1 MRWSAE
7 RAITAGFS
15 VALTILIAVGI
26 VSYRTTVQIQEAT
39 AFEQHTREVLDD
51 LRELRSTLIDIETAG
66 RGYALT
72 GDPLFLRPYRAAL
85 PRALSVL
92 NKLQGE
98 VRNPEIKVA
107 VAELRKLVTAKIEI
121 TERQIR
127 ARDEKGESQQELVR
141 LLVDGRTVMD
151 HIREVVGRLQVREFE
166 LLQDR
171 ILATEERQR
180 QASMVLQ
187 TGSVSAVLFLALAM
201 YVIFKDLRERKR
213 IEAALVQTTTLQN
226 AILSGA
232 GSSIIASDE
241 SGTITSFNRAAE
253 NMLGYRSEQV
263 IGKCTPIVI
272 HDQEEIRKRAEALS
286 EELGVPVEP
295 GFEAFVAKAR
305 LGGVDQNEWTYI
317 RKDGTRFPVL
327 LSVTALRDRFGIVS
341 GYLGIAT
348 DITETK
354 AAQESL
360 RYAEARFRALIQ
372 GSNDIVAMLAPSG
385 AMMYVSPAVEAT
397 IGYRPADIAG
407 KNVFDFIHPDDFPLA
422 QEAFQNTLSV
432 PGMAIPLQLRL
443 RGPNGEFHWVEI
455 LANNLVNDPDL
466 RAVVINARDISERR
480 ELERRSALQSSVT
493 AVLAD
498 AQTLSEAMSRLLSAI
513 GEQMNYDLG
522 EVWVVDNETGNL
534 ALIEHWHSS
543 AISEVNA
550 REFSVGFRLGPGQG
564 LPGTVW
570 QASDVVLIPELRKA
584 GSFLRTAKS
593 LALGLSSGFGI
604 PIPFGDETIAVMN
617 FSSRV
622 PYVPDEGM
630 VRIFRALASQIG
642 NFMGRKRAE
651 ESADRLRRQTQL
663 ILESAGEGIIGID
676 ARYRITFANAAGERM
691 LGYEPGELFGRDV
704 FNVLHPTR
712 TDGTPLP
719 QNETPIFAALVE
731 GSSRSQAEGTFWRK
745 DGSSFPV
752 QYVGAP
758 IRGGTAIAGAVITF
772 QDVTQ
777 RREVE
782 RLKNEFISVVSHEL
796 RTPLTSIRGA
806 LGLLAGGKVGAVPE
820 KAQRMLDIAVANTDR
835 LVRLINDILDIE
847 RIDSGRAGM
856 QKREA
861 DIGDL
866 MSQAVDVMRAM
877 AEKNGV
883 ALELRPVKA
892 QVTVDS
898 DRLIQTF
905 TNLISNAIKFSPPG
919 GTVTLQGQVVDDKLQ
934 LQVNDQGRGIPKDK
948 LESIFER
955 FQQVDASDSREKGGT
970 GLGLAICRTIIMQH
984 GGKIWAES
992 MPGKGSTFHI
1002 ELPMAETSAQSYG
1015 TQLSDGAFVLV
1026 CDDDA
1031 AVREVVG
1038 NLLEARGFRVKT
1050 VGSGAEAIRV
1060 AASER
1065 PDLIVLDL
1073 VMPSLNGWQVTDV
1086 LKKDPKT
1093 ADIPVVIFSVLRP
1106 NESEGGEKATEVA
1119 GWVTKP
1125 LEESQLFKTLS
1136 NALRGRNSRTR
1147 VLVVE
1152 DDPDLSR
1159 VMEYMLERDGIEVRI
1174 ARSGREAVQVL
1185 SEFKPDLLVLDLVLP
1200 LGDGFTVV
1208 QWLRQSKN
1216 FRDLPVMVY
1225 SGRDLTSDEK
1235 SKLTVGRT
1243 QFFTKGRVAP
1253 DDFEQHVLTLLTQMI
1268 PDTAKE
1274 RG

>member
-1 MRWSAE
+1 MKKLE
-7 RAITAGFS
+7 N
-15 VALTILIAVGI
+15 
-26 VSYRTTVQIQEAT
+26 
-39 AFEQHTREVLDD
+39 EV
-51 LRELRSTLIDIETAG
+51 
-66 RGYALT
+66 
-72 GDPLFLRPYRAAL
+72 
-85 PRALSVL
+85 
-92 NKLQGE
+92 K
-98 VRNPEIKVA
+98 NPEIRRVLG
-107 VAELRKLVTAKIEI
+107 ELEGLVSEKIHI
-121 TERQIR
+121 TQAQIR
-127 ARDEKGESQQELVR
+127 VRNEKPENQQELLQ
-141 LLVDGRTVMD
+141 LLNDGRTVMD
-151 HIREVVGRLQVREFE
+151 RIREVVGRMQVREFE

-180 QASMVLQ
+180 QASTILQ
-187 TGSVSAVLFLALAM
+187 VGSVSAVLFLGLAM

-226 AILSGA
+226 AILNGA
-232 GSSIIASDE
+232 GSSIIAADR

-272 HDQEEIRKRAEALS
+272 HDQEEIRARAEVLS
-286 EELGVPVEP
+286 AELGAPIEP
-295 GFEAFVAKAR
+295 GFEAFIAKAR
-305 LGGVDQNEWTYI
+305 LGVVDQNEWTYI
-317 RKDGTRFPVL
+317 RKDGSRFPVL
-327 LSVTALRDRFGIVS
+327 LSVTAMRDRFGIVS

-348 DITETK
+348 DITELK

-385 AMMYVSPAVEAT
+385 AMMYVSPAVEST
-397 IGYRPADIAG
+397 IGFGPAELTG
-407 KNVFDFIHPDDFPLA
+407 KNIFDFIHPDDCPLA
-422 QEAFQNTLSV
+422 KEAFSNTLSV

-443 RGPNGEFHWVEI
+443 RGPNSDFHWVEI
-455 LANNLVNDPDL
+455 LANNLIGDPDL

-498 AQTLSEAMSRLLSAI
+498 AQTVSEAMGRLLSAI

-522 EVWVVDNETGNL
+522 EVWRVDPEANNL

-543 AISEVNA
+543 AISDVSA

-564 LPGTVW
+564 LPGAVW
-570 QASDVVLIPELRKA
+570 HAGDVVLIPDLRKA

-604 PIPFGDETIAVMN
+604 PVPFGDEIIGVIN
-617 FSSRV
+617 FASHES
-622 PYVPDEGM
+622 YVPDQGM

-651 ESADRLRRQTQL
+651 EAADRLRRQTQL

-676 ARYRITFANAAGERM
+676 PRYRITFANAAGERM
-691 LGYEPGELFGRDV
+691 LGYESGELVGRDV

-719 QNETPIFAALVE
+719 QNETPIFEALVE
-731 GSSRSQAEGTFWRK
+731 GNSRSQAEGTFWRK

-758 IRGGTAIAGAVITF
+758 IRGSNSIVGAVITF

-777 RREVE
+777 RREIE
-782 RLKNEFISVVSHEL
+782 RMKNEFISVVSHEL

-806 LGLLAGGKVGAVPE
+806 LGLLAGGKVGTFPE
-820 KAQRMLDIAVANTDR
+820 KAQRMLDIAVSNTDR

-847 RIDSGRAGM
+847 RIDSGRAAM
-856 QKREA
+856 QKREVG
-861 DIGDL
+861 IGDL
-866 MSQAVDVMRAM
+866 MAQAADVMRPM

-883 ALELRPVKA
+883 VLEVNPVSA
-892 QVTVDS
+892 RVSVDP
-898 DRLIQTF
+898 DRIIQTL

-919 GTVTLQGQVVDDKLQ
+919 GRVILLGHNSADTLHLEVV
-934 LQVNDQGRGIPKDK
+934 DQGRGIPRDK

-955 FQQVDASDSREKGGT
+955 FQQVDATDSREKGGT
-970 GLGLAICRTIIMQH
+970 GLGLAICRTIIQQH

-992 MPGKGSTFHI
+992 QPGEGSTFHI
-1002 ELPMAETSAQSYG
+1002 ELPVVETLSETYG
-1015 TQLSDGAFVLV
+1015 TERADGAFVLV

-1050 VGSGAEAIRV
+1050 FGSGAEAIRV
-1060 AASER
+1060 AQTER

-1073 VMPSLNGWQVTDV
+1073 MMPSMNGWQVTDE
-1086 LKKDPKT
+1086 LKAHPAT
-1093 ADIPVVIFSVLRP
+1093 ATIPVVIFSVLRP
-1106 NESEGGEKATEVA
+1106 NETAAGEGKTDEVA

-1125 LEESQLFKTLS
+1125 LEESQLFNTLS
-1136 NALRGRNSRTR
+1136 RALRGRSGKTR

-1159 VMEYMLERDGIEVRI
+1159 VMQYMLERDGIEVRVS
-1174 ARSGREAVQVL
+1174 RSGREALQVL
-1185 SEFKPDLLVLDLVLP
+1185 SDFKPDLLVLDLVLP
-1200 LGDGFTVV
+1200 LGDGFSVV
-1208 QWLRQSKN
+1208 QWLRKSTD

-1225 SGRDLTSDEK
+1225 SGRDLSPEEK

-1253 DDFEQHVLTLLTQMI
+1253 DDFEQHVLTLLTQML
-1268 PDTAKE
+1268 PSTSK
-1274 RG
+1274 